1 MGDREASTVRAGW
14 PTRLVH
20 LFVVA
25 MLVFSMVA
33 CGGDD
38 EPSGSTGD
46 NGAAAEQEEEAD
58 AGTVTIGD
66 QEANDHGSE
75 DVSGKTEVELE
86 ADDFYFEPTVLTGE
100 AGQEVTLTV
109 ANEGDS
115 PHNFSI
121 TDQDIDENLDPGDEV
136 EVSVTFPDSGTLVF
150 FCAFHQNNGM
160 LGGLEVGS

>member
-1 MGDREASTVRAGW
+1 MGSTDTRA
-14 PTRLVH
+14 TFVKRAAHVFLVMA
-20 LFVVA
+20 LLVVMA
-25 MLVFSMVA
+25 A

-38 EPSGSTGD
+38 EPSAPAD
-46 NGAAAEQEEEAD
+46 NAPAEEQADDGGD
-58 AGTVTIGD
+58 AGTITVGD
-66 QEANDHGSE
+66 QEANDHGTE
-75 DVSGKTEVELE
+75 DVSGATEVELE

-100 AGQEVTLTV
+100 AGQELTVTV
-109 ANEGDS
+109 ANEGDT

-150 FCAFHQNNGM
+150 FCSFHQSGGM